1 MGMNQSEIKK
11 MSARLFLHSVET
23 IGPITIK
30 RLLEIFTGGAEELW
44 ECSENKLK
52 ASGILNQRQL
62 NNFVQVRDKWDGARK
77 IEQLLQKKIRIC
89 TLEDTIYP
97 EKLRDIVDSPYLLYY
112 YGALPQID
120 IPSVSII
127 GARMCSEYGKEM
139 ARKFAGELASKGV
152 QIVSG
157 MASGIDGLSQ
167 KAAMEAGG
175 QSFGILGCGVDICYP
190 TSNRELYEKL
200 KMAGGVISEFPPG
213 EKPLAQNFP
222 RRNRIISGL
231 ADIVL
236 VIEAKEKSGTAI
248 TVQMALEQGKEI
260 FAIPGRNIDPLSKG
274 CNRLIREGAGIAM
287 EPGDVLDCLKVM
299 GYEEMGPAFSE
310 NAQVSIFDYLSENRE
325 EGNSIEIVMS
335 NILRDK
341 PQTVEQI
348 YMLVNQNK
356 YNYMLEIPELNAV
369 LAKMELMDMVVC
381 HGGVWEIRL

>member
-1 MGMNQSEIKK
+1 MEMTQSEIKK
-11 MSARLFLHSVET
+11 MSARLFLHSVES

-30 RLLEIFTGGAEELW
+30 RLFDSFPGGAEELW
-44 ECSENKLK
+44 ESSENKLR

-62 NNFVQVRDKWDGARK
+62 NNFAQIRDKWDGERVL
-77 IEQLLQKKIRIC
+77 EQLYLKNINFCSI
-89 TLEDTIYP
+89 EDGIYP
-97 EKLRDIVDSPYLLYY
+97 EKLRDIVDPPYLLYY
-112 YGALPQID
+112 YGTLPQVD
-120 IPSVSII
+120 KPSVSII
-127 GARMCSEYGKEM
+127 GARMCSEYGKGM
-139 ARKFAGELASKGV
+139 AKEFAGELACKGV

-167 KAAMEAGG
+167 NAAMEVGG
-175 QSFGILGCGVDICYP
+175 QSYGILGCGVDICYP
-190 TSNRELYEKL
+190 ASNRDLYEKL
-200 KMAGGVISEFPPG
+200 KQAGGVISEFSPG

-310 NAQVSIFDYLSENRE
+310 NAQISIFDYLSENCE
-325 EGNSIEIVMS
+325 EGNSIEIVVR
-335 NILRDK
+335 NILRDS

-356 YNYMLEIPELNAV
+356 YNYKLEIPELNAV